1 LGLGLGERGER
12 VISTGRL
19 KPKKVCM
26 PDDRYSPRPLAVP
39 QGRITRL
46 AKFGGMASG
55 IAGSVALGGLG
66 QVLRGVRPEW
76 RDLLLTPGNA
86 MRMAEQLAQMRGAA
100 MKVGQLMSMDTG
112 DLLPPEIA
120 AVFARLRDEAHYMP
134 PKQLRQVLNTEWG
147 NDWLGQFKRFDVR
160 PVAAASIGQVHRAQ
174 TRDGRDLAIK
184 VQYPGVRRSIESDV
198 KNVATLI
205 RMSGAVPK
213 TLDLAPLMDEAARQ
227 LRDEADYG
235 REGRYLARFG
245 TLLADQ
251 PGVRV
256 PALQGDLS
264 TQSVLAMEFLPG
276 VAVES
281 LEDAAQEVRD
291 AVVERLVR
299 LSLRE
304 LFEFRLM
311 QTDPN
316 FANYRYDPETG
327 ELILLDF
334 GAAREIPAALSAAYG
349 ALLCAGLEGD
359 RGAVRDAAIEIGVF
373 GADTAAHHQAQVM
386 EMFDLAFAPLR
397 AGGLFDF
404 GDSAVALELRDRGM
418 AIAAAQDFWHVPPA
432 DTLFVQRKL
441 AGMYL
446 LANRLKARVRIDD
459 LLDAALS
466 RIAP

>member
-1 LGLGLGERGER
+1 
-12 VISTGRL
+12 
-19 KPKKVCM
+19 M

-39 QGRITRL
+39 QGRLMRL

-112 DLLPPEIA
+112 DFLPPEIA

-134 PKQLRQVLNTEWG
+134 PKQLRQVLNAEWG
-147 NDWLGQFKRFDVR
+147 GDWLKRFKRFDVR
-160 PVAAASIGQVHRAQ
+160 PLAAASIGQVHRAQ
-174 TRDGRDLAIK
+174 AKDGRDLAIK

-198 KNVATLI
+198 KNVAALI
-205 RMSGAVPK
+205 RVSGAVPK
-213 TLDLAPLMDEAARQ
+213 DLDLAPLLDEAARQ
-227 LRDEADYG
+227 LHDEADYD

-245 TLLADQ
+245 ALLAEE

-256 PALQGDLS
+256 PALHEDLT
-264 TQSVLAMEFLPG
+264 TQSVLAMAFLPG

-281 LEDAAQEVRD
+281 LQDAPQEVRD
-291 AVVERLVR
+291 SVVERLMR
-299 LSLRE
+299 LAMRE

-316 FANYRYDPETG
+316 FANYRYDPENG
-327 ELILLDF
+327 DLILLDF
-334 GAAREIPAALSAAYG
+334 GAAREIPAPLTAAYG
-349 ALLCAGLEGD
+349 ALLRAGLDGD
-359 RGAVRDAAIEIGVF
+359 RDAVRAAAIEIGVF
-373 GADTAAHHQAQVM
+373 GVDTAAGHQAEVM
-386 EMFDLAFAPLR
+386 EMFDLAFTPLR
-397 AGGLFDF
+397 AGGIFDF
-404 GDSAVALELRDRGM
+404 GDSGIALELRDRGM
-418 AIAAAQDFWHVPPA
+418 AMAAAQDFWHIPPA

-446 LANRLKARVRIDD
+446 LAARLRARVRIDD
-459 LLDAALS
+459 LLDEALN
-466 RIAP
+466 RITP